1 MFKKIRNLLTLT
13 AVSVACVFATTGC
26 SLFETEVD
34 KATKIIEAYQA
45 GDAEKFMEYAGED
58 EVMEFMLGSLDDK
71 DAEGMKEV
79 FQKVHEATKDMEF
92 TVEDN
97 DDSKDGYVTVTFE
110 GEDYMMAFNDAMIEA
125 VAESGEK
132 FADMPAWMIEALENG
147 GESTTM
153 EVEMRIH
160 SDGTLVPNFN
170 EDFFYALTGG
180 FYEYALWTM
189 TSCTIEGYD
198 DACYMVALEDKLLVS
213 LDEYFISD
221 EGVEFTDEELEEY
234 KLYLTE
240 GYEGY
245 TGISVDLVRVDG
257 GLRFFMYVNY
267 EVADISVLENLEII
281 TEGDGNFISLEAS
294 IDSFE
299 ADGFDCV
306 TSDFGSGALYEK

>member
-1 MFKKIRNLLTLT
+1 MFKKIRNVLTLT

-45 GDAEKFMEYAGED
+45 GDADKFMEYAGED
-58 EVMEFMLGSLDDK
+58 EVMDFMLGSLDDK

-110 GEDYMMAFNDAMIEA
+110 GEDYMMAFNDAMIA
-125 VAESGEK
+125 AIAESGEK
-132 FADMPAWMIEALENG
+132 FEDMPGWMIEALENG

-160 SDGTLVPNFN
+160 SDGTLVPGFN
-170 EDFFYALTGG
+170 DEFFYAITGG

-189 TSCTIEGYD
+189 TTCTLEEEGYT
-198 DACYMVALEDKLLVS
+198 CYLVANGDEIIVS

-221 EGVEFTDEELEEY
+221 EGYAYTEEELNDY
-234 KLYLTE
+234 KAY
-240 GYEGY
+240 YVDMYQGY
-245 TGISVDLVRVDG
+245 TGISADAEIVEG
-257 GLRFFMYVNY
+257 GIRDFMYINY
-267 EVADISVLENLEII
+267 EVASMGVLKSFDIVTGTS
-281 TEGDGNFISLEAS
+281 GYISLEETLKNY
-294 IDSFE
+294 E
-299 ADGFDCV
+299 ADGIKCV
-306 TSDFGSGALYEK
+306 TSDFGSGVLYEK

>member
-1 MFKKIRNLLTLT
+1 MFKKIRNVLTLT
-13 AVSVACVFATTGC
+13 VVSVACVFATTGC

-45 GDAEKFMEYAGED
+45 GDADKFMEYAGED

-110 GEDYMMAFNDAMIEA
+110 GEDYMMAFNDAMIA
-125 VAESGEK
+125 AIAESGEK
-132 FADMPAWMIEALENG
+132 FEDMPGWMIEALENG
-147 GESTTM
+147 GDSTTM

-160 SDGTLVPNFN
+160 SDGTLVPGFN
-170 EDFFYALTGG
+170 DDFFYAITGG

-189 TSCTIEGYD
+189 TTCTLAEEGYT
-198 DACYMVALEDKLLVS
+198 CYLVANGDEIIVS

-221 EGVEFTDEELEEY
+221 EGYAYTEEELSEY
-234 KLYLTE
+234 KTY
-240 GYEGY
+240 YVDMYQGY
-245 TGISVDLVRVDG
+245 TGISADAEIVEG
-257 GLRFFMYVNY
+257 GIRDFMYINY
-267 EVADISVLENLEII
+267 EVASMGVLKSFDIVTGTS
-281 TEGDGNFISLEAS
+281 GYISLEETLKNY
-294 IDSFE
+294 E
-299 ADGFDCV
+299 ADGIKCV
-306 TSDFGSGALYEK
+306 TSDFGSGVLYEK